1 MTTMVH
7 AHDGHGLFDD
17 IEGVQV
23 LILGGGRGTRLYPL
37 TAMRSKPAVPFGG
50 KYRLID
56 IAMSNC
62 INSGLRKIFVLT
74 QFNSASLN
82 RHVWQTYQFGSLT
95 RGFIEILAAQQT
107 MDNTDWYQGT
117 ADAVRQNLRAIESR
131 QSHYVLILAGD
142 HLYRMDYR
150 PFLTAHVESKADI
163 SIAVHPVKR
172 HQASELGIM
181 RVDDTG
187 RIVEF
192 HEKPK
197 DPKVLANLAVHGPD
211 GQKTHLAS
219 MGIYIFNHAVL
230 PAVLADKSQTD
241 FGREVIPA
249 FINRYKVMSFLFDDY
264 WRDIGTMRS
273 FYEANMEMTA
283 PIPPFNFYDTKYPI
297 YSHARMLPASKINS
311 STMER
316 CLLADGCIVTRAELR
331 NTVVG
336 VRTFIRSDSRI
347 LDSVILGADYYDE
360 ELKRKPGEM
369 GLGIGEKVHIERAII
384 DKNARIGDGVKI
396 INEKK
401 YQEFDGP
408 NYVIRDGLV
417 IIPKNAVIEPGTV
430 I

>member
-1 MTTMVH
+1 MYH
-7 AHDGHGLFDD
+7 APDGHELFDG
-17 IEGVQV
+17 IEEVQA

-62 INSGLRKIFVLT
+62 INSALRKIFVLT

-131 QSHYVLILAGD
+131 QSRYVLILAGD

-150 PFLTAHVESKADI
+150 PFLAAHVEAKADI
-163 SIAVHPVKR
+163 TIAVHPVKR
-172 HQASELGIM
+172 QQASELGIL
-181 RVDDTG
+181 RVDETG
-187 RIVEF
+187 RVLEF
-192 HEKPK
+192 QEKPR
-197 DPKVLANLAVHGPD
+197 DPKLLASLAVQGPD
-211 GQKTHLAS
+211 GHKTHLAS
-219 MGIYIFNHAVL
+219 MGVYIFNHSVL
-230 PAVLADKSQTD
+230 PAALADKSQTD
-241 FGREVIPA
+241 FGREVIPSCVGR
-249 FINRYKVMSFLFDDY
+249 FKVMSFLFEDY
-264 WRDIGTMRS
+264 WRDIGTIRS

-297 YSHARMLPASKINS
+297 YSHVRMLPASKINS

-316 CLLADGCIVTRAELR
+316 CLLAEGCIVTRAELR

-336 VRTFIRSDSRI
+336 GRTFIRNDSRI
-347 LDSVILGADYYDE
+347 LDSLILGADYYDD
-360 ELKRKPGEM
+360 ELQRKRGEI
-369 GLGIGEKVHIERAII
+369 GLGIGENVHIERAII

-396 INEKK
+396 INQEK

-417 IIPKNAVIEPGTV
+417 IIPKNAVVEPGTV

>member
-1 MTTMVH
+1 MNH
-7 AHDGHGLFDD
+7 AHDRHGGFDD
-17 IEGVQV
+17 VEAVQA
-23 LILGGGRGTRLYPL
+23 LILGGGRGARLYPL

-56 IAMSNC
+56 IPMSNC

-107 MDNTDWYQGT
+107 IDNADWYQGT

-131 QSHYVLILAGD
+131 QSQYVLILSGD

-150 PFLTAHVESKADI
+150 PFLTAHVDAQADI

-172 HQASELGIM
+172 HQAAELGIV

-192 HEKPK
+192 YEKPK
-197 DPKVLANLAVHGPD
+197 DPKVLASLAVQGSD
-211 GQKTHLAS
+211 GQKTYLAS
-219 MGIYIFNHAVL
+219 MGVYIFNHAVL
-230 PAVLADKSQTD
+230 PAALADKSRTD

-249 FINRYKVMSFLFDDY
+249 SIHNYKVMAFLFEDY
-264 WRDIGTMRS
+264 WRDIGTIRS

-297 YSHARMLPASKINS
+297 YSHPRMLPASKINS
-311 STMER
+311 SMIER
-316 CLLADGCIVTRAELR
+316 SLLADGCILTRAELR

-336 VRTFIRSDSRI
+336 VRTFIRSNSRI
-347 LDSVILGADYYDE
+347 LDSVILGADYYDD

-369 GLGIGEKVHIERAII
+369 GLGIGENVHIERAII
-384 DKNARIGDGVKI
+384 DKNARIGDGAKI
-396 INEKK
+396 INERR
-401 YQEFDGP
+401 QEEFDGS

-417 IIPKNAVIEPGTV
+417 IIPKNAVISPGTV